1 MLDWDDEEL
10 ANILWGEVPE
20 AVVPYPEGNEGSQ
33 SAAPLKELNEEL
45 SSHKLEIKRA
55 PDKAGSREWDN
66 DTDSIFNSSTEKS
79 LSRSSTEPWNNP
91 IISTADKKDHESSGT
106 NLAGSAGTTQNLLS
120 SGDGAAQSVKN
131 SETSQSQ
138 LEEQENSDFVD
149 YSWTDIGSFD
159 VLDKLFSND
168 DPIFCNA
175 GLGSVDEL
183 WSASKD
189 AGYSLENH
197 FMSVESL
204 TSLPGS
210 NETVYEQNKVRTEYT
225 DNSNQPIS
233 DHGIK
238 MDCKSY
244 DRSDADVPTDGAA
257 CNEGNGK
264 LKLKETRF
272 DRTEKD
278 TVLGS
283 SNSSKSTLNKLS
295 NKVNKQKKMK
305 TRKAADQ
312 RIKGKSLLSPY
323 GSQYHPGN
331 QFQQF
336 GKQEATSMVHSY
348 PFSEPSQLRHSA
360 VHPGSNQFSVPSDN
374 IYGQYTG
381 MPMLPQLHCGV
392 GSLQHKNPGYDVSHG
407 SSLLKT
413 SHAPLKPLF
422 MSPQEKID
430 KLRRR
435 QQMQAMLAIKKQQQE
450 LSYQASGLDI
460 DHSVSKKHFCEI
472 QIETTN
478 VTENDNEE
486 THIIPPHFDPS
497 CSSEKKISNEVP
509 RAVNE
514 FPIENSALSQLQDII
529 SKLDSRVRLCI
540 RDSLFRL
547 ATSAAQR
554 HYPSATVS
562 ADSDARDEDHM
573 LGKNQIGSHNRSG
586 IMVDAE
592 TETNPIDR
600 TVAHLLFHRP
610 FDVIAKHS
618 ETLNSSVSTQPLPE
632 SKTDSL
638 VGLPTVQSESEDSTE
653 LKESLSHKESE
664 ISLPET
670 KPQLGTEFLE
680 SSCMDVSENASN
692 HETCSEKLSTDN
704 FLNKHS

>member
-1 MLDWDDEEL
+1 MKAL
-10 ANILWGEVPE
+10 NQQRRI
-20 AVVPYPEGNEGSQ
+20 
-33 SAAPLKELNEEL
+33 KELNEEL

-55 PDKAGSREWDN
+55 QTRLVPVSG
-66 DTDSIFNSSTEKS
+66 TMTLIQSSTPVQRKVY
-79 LSRSSTEPWNNP
+79 SRSSTEPWNNP
-91 IISTADKKDHESSGT
+91 IISTADKKDHESSVS

-131 SETSQSQ
+131 SETFQSQ
-138 LEEQENSDFVD
+138 FEEQENSDFVD

-233 DHGIK
+233 DRGIR

-244 DRSDADVPTDGAA
+244 DCSDADVPTDGAA

-264 LKLKETRF
+264 LKLKE
-272 DRTEKD
+272 
-278 TVLGS
+278 
-283 SNSSKSTLNKLS
+283 
-295 NKVNKQKKMK
+295 VNKQKKMK
-305 TRKAADQ
+305 TRKAANQ
-312 RIKGKSLLSPY
+312 RIKGKSMLSPY

-331 QFQQF
+331 NFQQF

-348 PFSEPSQLRHSA
+348 PFLEPSQLRHSA
-360 VHPGSNQFSVPSDN
+360 VHPGSNQFSLPSDN

-392 GSLQHKNPGYDVSHG
+392 GTLQHKNPGYDVSHG

-435 QQMQAMLAIKKQQQE
+435 QQMQAMLAIKKQQQ
-450 LSYQASGLDI
+450 S
-460 DHSVSKKHFCEI
+460 
-472 QIETTN
+472 
-478 VTENDNEE
+478 
-486 THIIPPHFDPS
+486 
-497 CSSEKKISNEVP
+497 
-509 RAVNE
+509 
-514 FPIENSALSQLQDII
+514 
-529 SKLDSRVRLCI
+529 
-540 RDSLFRL
+540 
-547 ATSAAQR
+547 
-554 HYPSATVS
+554 
-562 ADSDARDEDHM
+562 
-573 LGKNQIGSHNRSG
+573 
-586 IMVDAE
+586 
-592 TETNPIDR
+592 
-600 TVAHLLFHRP
+600 
-610 FDVIAKHS
+610 
-618 ETLNSSVSTQPLPE
+618 
-632 SKTDSL
+632 
-638 VGLPTVQSESEDSTE
+638 
-653 LKESLSHKESE
+653 
-664 ISLPET
+664 
-670 KPQLGTEFLE
+670 
-680 SSCMDVSENASN
+680 
-692 HETCSEKLSTDN
+692 
-704 FLNKHS
+704 

>member
-183 WSASKD
+183 WSASK
-189 AGYSLENH
+189 
-197 FMSVESL
+197 
-204 TSLPGS
+204 
-210 NETVYEQNKVRTEYT
+210 
-225 DNSNQPIS
+225 
-233 DHGIK
+233 
-238 MDCKSY
+238 
-244 DRSDADVPTDGAA
+244 DADVPTDGAA